1 MFATFDGMAAPN
13 VASFGPALEARV
25 RLFQEREGIAADGIV
40 GEQTILRLNDRLGIG
55 LTCSALWSGVQCGN
69 ASHSGW
75 WLSKGTTI
83 VSMILEAMKRSK
95 EGETKTSDVPTVDT
109 VHYVP
114 EPESRFSRWQM
125 GGMLAGVVVIIAVML
140 TVMWSS
146 GPESRVSGASESH
159 SAAPPV
165 TPHLTLLRHRP
176 RSLEGLISQVKD
188 QQCANSRPMNR
199 KQPQSHRAMQ
209 G

>member
-1 MFATFDGMAAPN
+1 
-13 VASFGPALEARV
+13 
-25 RLFQEREGIAADGIV
+25 
-40 GEQTILRLNDRLGIG
+40 
-55 LTCSALWSGVQCGN
+55 
-69 ASHSGW
+69 
-75 WLSKGTTI
+75 
-83 VSMILEAMKRSK
+83 MILEAMKRSK

-165 TPHLTLLRHRP
+165 TPSSDAVKTPASVSRGSDQPGERP
-176 RSLEGLISQVKD
+176 AVRQLKADESKTAAVPPS
-188 QQCANSRPMNR
+188 
-199 KQPQSHRAMQ
+199 
-209 G
+209 